1 MQKDFIINDPIH
13 KLMLFRND
21 ESRLVNSIIST
32 PSFQRLRYIKQL
44 GMSYLVYPGANHTRF
59 SHCLGAAYIAKR
71 VIEKLRADQDND
83 ISEETKLYAISAGL
97 LHDIGHGPFSH
108 IFELDYDGFK
118 FSHEEMGSLLVKRIS
133 KEVDEDFQ
141 EMILETA
148 TFLDKNNMKDN
159 AKDKLSNEAKF
170 VKTLI
175 SSQLDTDRM
184 DYLLRDSHFCGV
196 DYGEY
201 DIKWLINGI
210 KYCSK
215 KNIIAINRK
224 AIGVI
229 EHYLIARRLMTN
241 CVYKHKKVIAAT
253 HLLSTFLKVLHLN
266 IEELMKMNKYSSL
279 PIVQFFNVISKE
291 TQHLNIIDEFLS
303 ITDSDIDLI
312 IKMIA
317 SEKNKKINP
326 SLKKLALNL
335 LNRQIPKANEIDF
348 SRYTDANQII
358 SEWKE
363 KNSGFLDWQVCLE
376 ERNISTYKSHSSK
389 NTEDESIYVIDSNNN
404 IKAIDYFSLPI
415 FSFSNRVEINPIIMI
430 DKELEDTSLEKQL
443 LKELNNACCLID
455 CNHKT

>member
-83 ISEETKLYAISAGL
+83 ISEKTKLYAISAGL

-118 FSHEEMGSLLVKRIS
+118 FNHEEMGSLLTKRIS
-133 KEVDEDFQ
+133 KEIDEDFQ

-215 KNIIAINRK
+215 KNIVAM
-224 AIGVI
+224 VI
-229 EHYLIARRLMTN
+229 PP
-241 CVYKHKKVIAAT
+241 
-253 HLLSTFLKVLHLN
+253 FLTEVK
-266 IEELMKMNKYSSL
+266 
-279 PIVQFFNVISKE
+279 
-291 TQHLNIIDEFLS
+291 
-303 ITDSDIDLI
+303 
-312 IKMIA
+312 
-317 SEKNKKINP
+317 
-326 SLKKLALNL
+326 
-335 LNRQIPKANEIDF
+335 
-348 SRYTDANQII
+348 SRGLGN
-358 SEWKE
+358 
-363 KNSGFLDWQVCLE
+363 
-376 ERNISTYKSHSSK
+376 
-389 NTEDESIYVIDSNNN
+389 
-404 IKAIDYFSLPI
+404 
-415 FSFSNRVEINPIIMI
+415 
-430 DKELEDTSLEKQL
+430 
-443 LKELNNACCLID
+443 
-455 CNHKT
+455 